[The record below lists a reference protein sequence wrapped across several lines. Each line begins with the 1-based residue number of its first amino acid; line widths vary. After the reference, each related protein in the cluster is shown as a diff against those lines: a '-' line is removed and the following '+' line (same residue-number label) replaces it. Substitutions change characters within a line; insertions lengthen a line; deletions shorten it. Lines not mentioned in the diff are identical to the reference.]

1 MCLATRADCGYFVG
15 TEERAFSLFS
25 PKNRASFVG
34 CSMTLTDA
42 VCRSAKPGPK
52 RRKLS
57 DGGGLQLWVQT
68 SGSRLWQLIYRFQ
81 GKQRQLALGSYP
93 GLSLADAR
101 IKREDAKRLIRTGGD
116 PAAAS
121 RRAPAP
127 GDTFEKVAQEFL
139 MKCRSEELAAVT
151 ISKKEWLLEFAY
163 PELGHRRLKDIEP
176 VDVLGVL
183 QAVERKGAYETTRR
197 LRATIGAV
205 FRYGVATARA
215 QSDPTI
221 ALRGATIAPKVTH
234 RAAIIEPM
242 RFGDLLRAIDTFDG
256 QPLIR
261 AGLKMLALTFPR
273 PGELRLAEW
282 PDFDLDQKLW
292 TIPAAKTKMGRE
304 HLVPL
309 SSQAIQVLT
318 ELREL
323 AGHRNFLLP
332 SLHGGKVPIS
342 ENAFNLALRRLGFG
356 SEEMTSHG
364 FRATASTLLN
374 ESGNWAEDAIERQL
388 AHIDKNGVRRAYAR
402 GAFWDERVRMM
413 QWWADYTD
421 NLRASNPAVGSRHGL

>member
-1 MCLATRADCGYFVG
+1 MRLATRADCWYFVG

-25 PKNRASFVG
+25 PKNRASFAG
-34 CSMTLTDA
+34 CFMPLTDA

-57 DGGGLQLWVQT
+57 DGAGLQLWVQT
-68 SGSRLWQLIYRFQ
+68 SGTRLWQLAYRFQ
-81 GKQRQLALGSYP
+81 GRQRQLALGRYP
-93 GLSLADAR
+93 DLSLAEAR
-101 IKREDAKRLIRTGGD
+101 LKREDARRLLRAGGD

-127 GDTFEKVAQEFL
+127 GDTFKDVAEEFL

-176 VDVLGVL
+176 IDVLGVL
-183 QAVERKGAYETTRR
+183 QTVERKGAYETTRR

-215 QSDPTI
+215 QGDPTI

-234 RAAIIEPM
+234 RAAITEPK
-242 RFGDLLRAIDTFDG
+242 RFGGLLRAIDTFDG

-273 PGELRLAEW
+273 PGELRFAEW
-282 PDFDLDQKLW
+282 PEFDFDQKIW
-292 TIPAAKTKMGRE
+292 TIPAAKTKMGRD

-309 SSQAIQVLT
+309 STQAIELLG
-318 ELREL
+318 ELRKS
-323 AGHRNFLLP
+323 AVRKFVLP
-332 SLHGGKVPIS
+332 SLHGGKLPIS
-342 ENAFNLALRRLGFG
+342 ENTFNLSLRRLGFG
-356 SEEMTSHG
+356 PEEMTSHG

-374 ESGNWAEDAIERQL
+374 ESGKWAEDAIERQL

-421 NLRASNPAVGSRHGL
+421 NLQTSHPAVGSRHGL

>member
-1 MCLATRADCGYFVG
+1 M
-15 TEERAFSLFS
+15 
-25 PKNRASFVG
+25 P
-34 CSMTLTDA
+34 LTDA
-42 VCRSAKPGPK
+42 VCRSAKPGLK

-57 DGGGLQLWVQT
+57 DGAGLQLWIQT
-68 SGSRLWQLIYRFQ
+68 SGARLWQFAYRFQ
-81 GKQRQLALGSYP
+81 GRQRQLALGRYP
-93 GLSLADAR
+93 VLSLAEAR
-101 IKREDAKRLIRTGGD
+101 VKREDARRLLRAGD
-116 PAAAS
+116 DPAAS
-121 RRAPAP
+121 RRASAP
-127 GDTFEKVAQEFL
+127 GDTFKEVAQEYL

-163 PELGHRRLKDIEP
+163 PELGHRRLKEVEP

-183 QAVERKGAYETTRR
+183 RTVERKGAYETARR

-234 RAAIIEPM
+234 RAAIIEPK
-242 RFGDLLRAIDTFDG
+242 RFGELLRAIDTFDG

-261 AGLKMLALTFPR
+261 TGLKMLALTFPR
-273 PGELRLAEW
+273 PGELRFAEW
-282 PDFDLDQKLW
+282 PEFDFDQKIW
-292 TIPAAKTKMGRE
+292 TIPAAKTKMGRD

-309 SSQAIQVLT
+309 STQAIQVLS
-318 ELREL
+318 ELRKSS
-323 AGHRNFLLP
+323 GHHKLVLP
-332 SLHGGKVPIS
+332 SLHGGKLPIS
-342 ENAFNLALRRLGFG
+342 ENTFNLTLRRLGFG
-356 SEEMTSHG
+356 SKEMTSHG

-374 ESGNWAEDAIERQL
+374 ESGKWAEDAIERQL

-413 QWWADYTD
+413 QWWADYAD
-421 NLRASNPAVGSRHGL
+421 NLQVSNSAVGSRHGL